1 MSKKDRSYITAP
13 LSSGQR
19 ANPQRKRFR
28 LWTFIFFV
36 LAFLIFAFLLVGE
49 FSKNDETTPNKNTD
63 SKNYNTPEPQFKK
76 EGELVL
82 LRADKKDT
90 IKKLDIEIADNDA
103 ERTQGLMYRKNM
115 PETQG
120 MLFIFPK
127 PEMHTFWMK
136 NTVMSLDIIY
146 IGADR
151 KIVSIGKYAKPF
163 SEETI
168 PSGKEAQY
176 VLEVNAGF
184 ADKYKLA
191 AGDAVDFVKK

>member
-1 MSKKDRSYITAP
+1 M
-13 LSSGQR
+13 
-19 ANPQRKRFR
+19 
-28 LWTFIFFV
+28 
-36 LAFLIFAFLLVGE
+36 LVGE
-49 FSKNDETTPNKNTD
+49 FSKSDEAIPKKNTD
-63 SKNYNTPEPQFKK
+63 SKSYNTSEPQFKK

-82 LRADKKDT
+82 LRADKKDI

-120 MLFIFPK
+120 MLFIFSK
-127 PEMHTFWMK
+127 PETHTFWMK

-168 PSGKEAQY
+168 PSGEEAQY

-184 ADKYKLA
+184 ADKYKLTE
-191 AGDAVDFVKK
+191 GDVIDFVKK